1 MLERVQIADSARAL
15 PVLVLGYSI
24 LMMHFVFSRAFRDSL
39 LGSHLIV
46 DSLPS
51 LTVLGTLLAIALSLL
66 LSFLVRTQ
74 ERITVVRC
82 LFVINAV
89 VEVLM
94 GLGYRD
100 HPWIYSA
107 YYIEVS
113 ASTALGISLIWVLIG
128 DWTTRCHAK
137 SGDKIPLILI
147 CGTAAGMFAGLA
159 FVHIPGAMDFGTA
172 NFMLAGMHFAVVLA
186 LLLYRD
192 DFCILNID
200 TLSESIAKGSEHL
213 TRGLV
218 RILAV
223 VVIVGAATSTL
234 LDLTFRVSI
243 AETYTRQIDR
253 LHFLGAFQ
261 SLLCLGALL
270 TQLLMNRLQ
279 SLKMGMKVILLHP
292 LVIFFTG
299 LLAAVFPSF
308 WVLGGYRTAE
318 YALKNSTFR
327 FGTERAFMAL
337 PDEAR
342 IETRPLIDVVGE
354 RMGDLAAAGLLQLL
368 FVDNAHLPL
377 RPALITVAVCSL
389 LLLLVARTLAKRTD
403 TLSQIS
409 ASKVQ
414 IEQEIS
420 LQGLAKENSA
430 LV

>member
-1 MLERVQIADSARAL
+1 
-15 PVLVLGYSI
+15 
-24 LMMHFVFSRAFRDSL
+24 
-39 LGSHLIV
+39 
-46 DSLPS
+46 
-51 LTVLGTLLAIALSLL
+51 
-66 LSFLVRTQ
+66 
-74 ERITVVRC
+74 
-82 LFVINAV
+82 
-89 VEVLM
+89 
-94 GLGYRD
+94 
-100 HPWIYSA
+100 
-107 YYIEVS
+107 
-113 ASTALGISLIWVLIG
+113 
-128 DWTTRCHAK
+128 
-137 SGDKIPLILI
+137 
-147 CGTAAGMFAGLA
+147 
-159 FVHIPGAMDFGTA
+159 
-172 NFMLAGMHFAVVLA
+172 
-186 LLLYRD
+186 
-192 DFCILNID
+192 
-200 TLSESIAKGSEHL
+200 
-213 TRGLV
+213 
-218 RILAV
+218 
-223 VVIVGAATSTL
+223 
-234 LDLTFRVSI
+234 
-243 AETYTRQIDR
+243 
-253 LHFLGAFQ
+253 
-261 SLLCLGALL
+261 
-270 TQLLMNRLQ
+270 
-279 SLKMGMKVILLHP
+279 MGMKVILLHP

>member
-1 MLERVQIADSARAL
+1 MLDRVQIQDSARAL

-66 LSFLVRTQ
+66 LSFLVRTR
-74 ERITVVRC
+74 ERIVVVRC
-82 LFVINAV
+82 LFAINAI

-94 GLGYRD
+94 ALGYQTQ
-100 HPWIYSA
+100 PWIYSA

-113 ASTALGISLIWVLIG
+113 ASTALGLSLIWVLIG
-128 DWTTRCHAK
+128 DWTSRCHAK

-159 FVHIPGAMDFGTA
+159 FVHIPGAMNFGTA
-172 NFMLAGMHFAVVLA
+172 NLMLAGMHLVVVFA

-192 DFCILNID
+192 DFCIINID
-200 TLSESIAKGSEHL
+200 RLSESIARGSEQL
-213 TRGLV
+213 TRGVV
-218 RILAV
+218 RILAA
-223 VVIVGAATSTL
+223 VVITGAVTSTL
-234 LDLTFRVSI
+234 LDLMFRVSI
-243 AETYTRQIDR
+243 AENYTRQIDR

-270 TQLLMNRLQ
+270 SQLLMNRLQ
-279 SLKMGMKVILLHP
+279 SLRMGMKVILLHP
-292 LVIFFTG
+292 IVVFFTG

-308 WVLGGYRTAE
+308 WVLGAYRTTE

-327 FGTERAFMAL
+327 FGTESAFMTL
-337 PDEAR
+337 PDETRVEA
-342 IETRPLIDVVGE
+342 RPLIDVVGE
-354 RMGDLAAAGLLQLL
+354 RLGDLGAAGLLQLL

-377 RPALITVAVCSL
+377 RPALSTVAVCSL
-389 LLLLVARTLAKRTD
+389 VVVFIARLLVTRTD
-403 TLSQIS
+403 TLSHLG
-409 ASKVQ
+409 ASEERTERDV
-414 IEQEIS
+414 S
-420 LQGLAKENSA
+420 LQGLAKENSG